1 MAVKA
6 SASCTIVVAAVTEV
20 LHSEWVLSTKLE
32 EQLADIAK
40 VSETVVQAHDVM
52 AMMADAE
59 KKIDSLHR
67 QVSDLEEEL
76 EALVACSSDR
86 HCELKHIVNR
96 LQYSSAKFRRS

>member
-1 MAVKA
+1 
-6 SASCTIVVAAVTEV
+6 
-20 LHSEWVLSTKLE
+20 
-32 EQLADIAK
+32 
-40 VSETVVQAHDVM
+40 
-52 AMMADAE
+52 
-59 KKIDSLHR
+59 LHR

>member
-1 MAVKA
+1 ML
-6 SASCTIVVAAVTEV
+6 TEKINS
-20 LHSEWVLSTKLE
+20 LKIGHR
-32 EQLADIAK
+32 
-40 VSETVVQAHDVM
+40 
-52 AMMADAE
+52 ADAE